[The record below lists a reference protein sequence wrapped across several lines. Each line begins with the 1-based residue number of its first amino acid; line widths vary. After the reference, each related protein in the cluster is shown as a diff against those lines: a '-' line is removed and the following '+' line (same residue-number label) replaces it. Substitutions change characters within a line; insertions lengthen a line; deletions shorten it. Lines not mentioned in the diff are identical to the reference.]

1 MASNKILGIDLGTT
15 NSAFAVMEGGD
26 PEIISNA
33 EGDRTTPSVVAFTD
47 DGERLVGKPAKN
59 QAVQN
64 PERTVQSIKRHM
76 GEEDYTVEISEAS
89 ADASGSRTQSGDED
103 EEYTP
108 EQISAMILQ
117 KIKRDAEE
125 YLGDE
130 VEKAVITVP
139 AYFSDSQ
146 RQATKDA
153 GEIAGFDVERII
165 NEPTAASMAYGLDDD
180 SDQTVLVYDLGG
192 GTFDVS
198 ILDLGGGVYEV
209 VATNGD
215 NDLGG
220 DDWDRAIIDWLADD
234 FEAEHGVDL
243 REDRQALQ
251 RLNDAAEEAKV
262 ELSNRKEATIT
273 LPFIAADDDGPKD
286 LEATLSRAKFEALT
300 SDLLERTV
308 GPTEQALEDA
318 GYSKSDID
326 EVLLVGGSTRMPQVR
341 EQVEEL
347 TGQEPRKSVNPD
359 EAVALGA
366 AIQGGVLSGDVDD
379 IVLLDVTP
387 LSLGIE
393 VKGGLFERLIEKNTT
408 IPTEESKVFTT
419 AADNQTQVQVRVFQG
434 EREIAEEN
442 ELLGEFQLAG
452 IPPAP
457 AGTPQIEVTFN
468 IDENGIVNVE
478 AEDKGSGNREDI
490 TIEGGAGLSDEQIER
505 MQEEAEEHAEE
516 DQRRRERIEARNEAE
531 SAVQRA
537 ETLLEENEE
546 NIDDDLREG
555 IEAAVEDVEEVLEDD
570 DATKEDYEE
579 VTETLSTELQ
589 EIGKQVY
596 QQQAQQQAA
605 GGAGM
610 GGAGPGA
617 GAGPDAG
624 AGPGA
629 GAADGDGEDFVD
641 ADFEDVDED
650 DEDDEDD
657 EE

>member
-1 MASNKILGIDLGTT
+1 MATNKILGIDLGTT
-15 NSAFAVMEGGD
+15 NSAFAVMEGD
-26 PEIISNA
+26 EPEIISNA
-33 EGDRTTPSVVAFTD
+33 EGDRTTPSVVAFSD
-47 DGERLVGKPAKN
+47 DDERLVGKPAKN

-64 PERTVQSIKRHM
+64 PDRTIQSIKRHM
-76 GEEDYTVEISEAS
+76 GEDDYTVAVE
-89 ADASGSRTQSGDED
+89 G

-125 YLGDE
+125 YLGDD

-139 AYFSDSQ
+139 AYFNDKQ

-153 GEIAGFDVERII
+153 GEIAGFDVERIV
-165 NEPTAASMAYGLDDD
+165 NEPTAASMAYGLDDE

-198 ILDLGGGVYEV
+198 VLDLGGGVYEV

-220 DDWDRAIIDWLADD
+220 DDWDEALIDHLADEFQND
-234 FEAEHGVDL
+234 HGIDL

-251 RLNDAAEEAKV
+251 RLKDAAEEAKI
-262 ELSNRKEATIT
+262 ELSNKKETT
-273 LPFIAADDDGPKD
+273 VNLPFITATDSGPVH
-286 LEATLSRAKFEALT
+286 LEQSVTRATFENLT
-300 SDLLERTV
+300 ADLLDRTV
-308 GPTEQALEDA
+308 DPTEQALSDA
-318 GYSKSDID
+318 GYSTGDID
-326 EVLLVGGSTRMPQVR
+326 EVILVGGSTRMPQV
-341 EQVEEL
+341 QQKVEDL
-347 TGQEPRKSVNPD
+347 VGQEPKKNVNPD

-393 VKGGLFERLIEKNTT
+393 VKGGLFERLIDKNTT

-419 AADNQTQVQVRVFQG
+419 AADNQTSVNVRVFQG

-442 ELLGEFQLAG
+442 ELLGAFQLTG

-457 AGTPQIEVTFN
+457 AGTPQIEVSFN

-478 AEDKGSGNREDI
+478 AEDQGSGNAESI
-490 TIEGGAGLSDEQIER
+490 TIEGGVGLSDEEIEQ
-505 MQEEAEEHAEE
+505 MQEEAEKHAEE
-516 DQRRRERIEARNEAE
+516 DEARRERIEARNEAE
-531 SAVQRA
+531 TTIQRA

-546 NIDDDLREG
+546 EVDDDLAAD
-555 IEAAVEDVEEVLEDD
+555 IEAAIEDVEETLEDD
-570 DATKEDYEE
+570 DAD
-579 VTETLSTELQ
+579 TEAIESATEALTDELQ
-589 EIGKQVY
+589 EIGKQMY
-596 QQQAQQQAA
+596 QEQAAQAGPGGA
-605 GGAGM
+605 GGAAGAGPGGMGGPGPGGM
-610 GGAGPGA
+610 GGAGGS
-617 GAGPDAG
+617 GPDA
-624 AGPGA
+624 
-629 GAADGDGEDFVD
+629 DDEEYVD
-641 ADFEDVDED
+641 ADFEDVD
-650 DEDDEDD
+650 DD

>member
-26 PEIISNA
+26 PEIIVNA

-47 DGERLVGKPAKN
+47 DERLVGRPAKN
-59 QAVQN
+59 QAIQN
-64 PERTVQSIKRHM
+64 PERTIASIKRHM
-76 GEEDYTVEISEAS
+76 GDEDYTVEV
-89 ADASGSRTQSGDED
+89 DGSS
-103 EEYTP
+103 YTP

-130 VEKAVITVP
+130 IEKAVITVP
-139 AYFSDSQ
+139 AYFNDKQ

-153 GEIAGFDVERII
+153 GEIAGFEVERIV

-180 SDQTVLVYDLGG
+180 ADQTVLVYDLGG

-220 DDWDRAIIDWLADD
+220 DDWDQAIIDWLAEE
-234 FEAEHGVDL
+234 FEAEHGIDL

-251 RLNDAAEEAKV
+251 RLKDAAEEAKI
-262 ELSNRKEATIT
+262 ELSSRKETSIN
-273 LPFIAADDDGPKD
+273 LPFIAATDSGPLN
-286 LEATLSRAKFEALT
+286 LETKLTRAKFESLT
-300 SDLLERTV
+300 RDLVERTV
-308 GPTEQALEDA
+308 SPTEQALSDA

-326 EVLLVGGSTRMPQVR
+326 EVILVGGSTRMPMVQ

-347 TGQEPRKSVNPD
+347 TGQEPKKNVNPD
-359 EAVALGA
+359 EVVALGA
-366 AIQGGVLSGDVDD
+366 AIQGGVLGGEVDD

-408 IPTEESKVFTT
+408 IPTEESKIFTT
-419 AADNQTQVQVRVFQG
+419 AADNQTNVQVRVFQG
-434 EREIAEEN
+434 EREMANQN

-478 AEDKGSGNREDI
+478 AEDKGSGNAESI
-490 TIEGGAGLSDEQIER
+490 TIEGGAGLSDEEIER
-505 MQEEAEEHAEE
+505 MQREAEEHAEE
-516 DQRRRERIEARNEAE
+516 DRERRERIEARNDAE

-537 ETLLEENEE
+537 RTLLEENEE
-546 NIDDDLREG
+546 NVSDDLQSDIEAAIEDLEGTLEDEDASTEDLREDT
-555 IEAAVEDVEEVLEDD
+555 EA
-570 DATKEDYEE
+570 
-579 VTETLSTELQ
+579 LSKELQ
-589 EIGKQVY
+589 EIGKQMY
-596 QQQAQQQAA
+596 QQQAAQA
-605 GGAGM
+605 

-617 GAGPDAG
+617 AG

-629 GAADGDGEDFVD
+629 AGAGPGASQESEYVD
-641 ADFEDVDED
+641 ADFEDVD
-650 DEDDEDD
+650 DD
-657 EE
+657 EEQ

>member
-26 PEIISNA
+26 PEIIVNA
-33 EGDRTTPSVVAFTD
+33 EGERTTPSVVAFTD
-47 DGERLVGKPAKN
+47 DDERLVGKPAKN
-59 QAVQN
+59 QAIQN
-64 PERTVQSIKRHM
+64 PEKTIASIKRHI
-76 GEEDYTVEISEAS
+76 GEEDYTVEI
-89 ADASGSRTQSGDED
+89 DD

-139 AYFSDSQ
+139 AYFSDRQ

-153 GEIAGFDVERII
+153 GEIAGFEVERII

-220 DDWDRAIIDWLADD
+220 DDWDGAIIDWLAEE
-234 FEAEHGVDL
+234 FEAEHGMDL

-251 RLNDAAEEAKV
+251 RLKDAAEEAKI
-262 ELSNRKEATIT
+262 ELSSRKETEIN
-273 LPFIAADDDGPKD
+273 LPFITATDDGPIH
-286 LEATLSRAKFEALT
+286 LEESLTRAKFESLT
-300 SDLLERTV
+300 QDLIDRTV
-308 GPTEQALEDA
+308 EPTEQALEDA
-318 GYSKSDID
+318 GYSKDDID
-326 EVLLVGGSTRMPQVR
+326 EVLLVGGSTRMPQVG
-341 EQVEEL
+341 EKVEEL
-347 TGQEPRKSVNPD
+347 TGKEPQKNVNPD
-359 EAVALGA
+359 EAVSLGA
-366 AIQGGVLSGDVDD
+366 AIQGGVLGGEVDD

-408 IPTEESKVFTT
+408 IPTEESKIFTT
-419 AADNQTQVQVRVFQG
+419 AADNQTSVQVRVFQG
-434 EREIAEEN
+434 ERELAQKN
-442 ELLGEFQLAG
+442 EMLGEFHLTD

-457 AGTPQIEVTFN
+457 AGTPQIEVTFS
-468 IDENGIVNVE
+468 IDENGIVNVS
-478 AEDKGSGNREDI
+478 AEDKGTGASEEI
-490 TIEGGAGLSDEQIER
+490 TIEGGAGLSDSEIEE
-505 MQEEAEEHAEE
+505 MQAEAEKHAEE
-516 DQRRRERIEARNEAE
+516 DKQKRERIEARNTAEATI
-531 SAVQRA
+531 QRA

-546 NIDDDLREG
+546 EVDDDLRGE
-555 IEAAVEDVEEVLEDD
+555 IEAAVEELEETIDDSDADAEDIEA
-570 DATKEDYEE
+570 ATES
-579 VTETLSTELQ
+579 LSKELQ
-589 EIGKQVY
+589 EIGKQIY
-596 QQQAQQQAA
+596 QQQAGAAGAGGAA
-605 GGAGM
+605 GGAG
-610 GGAGPGA
+610 AA
-617 GAGPDAG
+617 GAGMGGGPNP
-624 AGPGA
+624 GPG
-629 GAADGDGEDFVD
+629 GAAADEGEEFVD

-650 DEDDEDD
+650 DE
-657 EE
+657 

>member
-1 MASNKILGIDLGTT
+1 MASEKILGIDLGTT

-26 PEIISNA
+26 PEIIVNA

-47 DGERLVGKPAKN
+47 DGERLVGKQAKN

-64 PERTVQSIKRHM
+64 PDRTIQSIKRQM
-76 GEEDYTVEISEAS
+76 GEEVTV
-89 ADASGSRTQSGDED
+89 DVGDD
-103 EEYTP
+103 EYSP

-117 KIKRDAEE
+117 KIKRDAED

-130 VEKAVITVP
+130 ITKAVITVP
-139 AYFSDSQ
+139 AYFNDRQ

-153 GEIAGFDVERII
+153 GEIAGFEVERII
-165 NEPTAASMAYGLDDD
+165 NEPTAASMAYGLDDT
-180 SDQTVLVYDLGG
+180 SDQTVLVFDLGG

-220 DDWDRAIIDWLADD
+220 DDWDEAIIDWLAEN
-234 FEAEHGVDL
+234 FESEHGIDL

-251 RLNDAAEEAKV
+251 RLKDAAEEAKI
-262 ELSNRKEATIT
+262 ELSSRKETTIN
-273 LPFIAADDDGPKD
+273 LPFITATDSGPVHLEETLTRATFESLTED
-286 LEATLSRAKFEALT
+286 LT
-300 SDLLERTV
+300 ERTV

-318 GYSKSDID
+318 EYSEDDID
-326 EVLLVGGSTRMPQVR
+326 EVILVGGSTRMPQIQEKVSDL
-341 EQVEEL
+341 V
-347 TGQEPRKSVNPD
+347 GQDPKKNVNPD

-366 AIQGGVLSGDVDD
+366 AIQGGVLAGDVDD

-408 IPTEESKVFTT
+408 IPTEESKIFTT
-419 AADNQTQVQVRVFQG
+419 AADNQTSVQVRVFQG

-442 ELLGEFQLAG
+442 ELLGEFMLTG

-457 AGTPQIEVTFN
+457 AGTPQIEVSFS

-478 AEDKGSGNREDI
+478 AEDKGSGSKEDI
-490 TIEGGAGLSDEQIER
+490 TIEGGAGLSDEEIDR

-516 DQRRRERIEARNEAE
+516 DQRRRERIEARNNAEAT
-531 SAVQRA
+531 VRRA

-546 NIDDDLREG
+546 DLDEDLQES
-555 IEAAVEDVEEVLEDD
+555 IESAIEELEAVLEDE
-570 DATKEDYEE
+570 DATVDDFEE
-579 VTETLSTELQ
+579 ATEQLSEELQ
-589 EIGKQVY
+589 EIGKQIY
-596 QQQAQQQAA
+596 QEQAAQAGATA
-605 GGAGM
+605 GGAG
-610 GGAGPGA
+610 GGATAGGGPGEPGA
-617 GAGPDAG
+617 G
-624 AGPGA
+624 
-629 GAADGDGEDFVD
+629 GEDPSEYVD
-641 ADFEDVDED
+641 ADFEDVN
-650 DEDDEDD
+650 D
-657 EE
+657 EESEE

>member
-15 NSAFAVMEGGD
+15 NSAFAVMEGSD
-26 PEIISNA
+26 PEIIVNG
-33 EGDRTTPSVVAFTD
+33 EGDRTTPSVVAFSD
-47 DGERLVGKPAKN
+47 DERLVGKPAKN

-64 PERTVQSIKRHM
+64 PERTIQSIKRHM
-76 GEEDYTVEISEAS
+76 GEEDYAVEI
-89 ADASGSRTQSGDED
+89 DD
-103 EEYTP
+103 EEFTP

-139 AYFSDSQ
+139 AYFNDRQ

-153 GEIAGFDVERII
+153 GEIAGFEVERIV
-165 NEPTAASMAYGLDDD
+165 NEPTAASMAYGLDDE
-180 SDQTVLVYDLGG
+180 SDQTVLVFDLGG

-198 ILDLGGGVYEV
+198 VLDLGGGVYEV

-220 DDWDRAIIDWLADD
+220 DDWDQAIIDHLADE
-234 FEAEHGVDL
+234 FESDHGIDL

-251 RLNDAAEEAKV
+251 RLTEAAEEAKV
-262 ELSNRKEATIT
+262 ELSSRKETDIN
-273 LPFIAADDDGPKD
+273 LPFITATDDGPIH
-286 LEATLSRAKFEALT
+286 LETSITRAKFESLT

-308 GPTEQALEDA
+308 GPTKQALEDA
-318 GYSKSDID
+318 GYDTSDID
-326 EVLLVGGSTRMPQVR
+326 EVILVGGSTRMPQVQ
-341 EQVEEL
+341 EKVEEL
-347 TGQEPRKSVNPD
+347 VGQEPKKNVNPD
-359 EAVALGA
+359 EAVGLGA
-366 AIQGGVLSGDVDD
+366 AIQGGVLGGEVDD

-408 IPTEESKVFTT
+408 IPTEESKIFTT
-419 AADNQTQVQVRVFQG
+419 AADNQTMVQVRVFQG

-442 ELLGEFQLAG
+442 ELLGEFQLTG

-457 AGTPQIEVTFN
+457 AGTPQIEVGFE

-478 AEDKGSGNREDI
+478 AEDKGSGNAESI
-490 TIEGGAGLSDEQIER
+490 TIEGGAGLSDEEIEQ

-516 DQRRRERIEARNEAE
+516 DQQRRERIEARNEAE

-546 NIDDDLREG
+546 EVDDDLRES
-555 IEAAVEDVEEVLEDD
+555 IEDAIADVEETLDDEDAD
-570 DATKEDYEE
+570 TEE
-579 VTETLSTELQ
+579 IESVTEALSTELQ
-589 EIGKQVY
+589 EIGKQMY
-596 QQQAQQQAA
+596 QEQAQQAQAGA
-605 GGAGM
+605 GGAG
-610 GGAGPGA
+610 A
-617 GAGPDAG
+617 GAAG
-624 AGPGA
+624 AGPGGMGGDEPGA
-629 GAADGDGEDFVD
+629 GDGDEYVD
-641 ADFEDVDED
+641 ADFEEKD
-650 DEDDEDD
+650 DEDDA
-657 EE
+657 

>member
-1 MASNKILGIDLGTT
+1 MTSNKILGIDLGTT

-26 PEIISNA
+26 PEIIVNG
-33 EGDRTTPSVVAFTD
+33 EGERTTPSVVAFTD

-64 PERTVQSIKRHM
+64 PGDTIQSIKRHM
-76 GEEDYTVEISEAS
+76 GEEEYTVEV
-89 ADASGSRTQSGDED
+89 DG

-125 YLGDE
+125 YLGDD
-130 VEKAVITVP
+130 VAKAVITVP
-139 AYFSDSQ
+139 AYFNDRQ

-153 GEIAGFDVERII
+153 GEIAGFEVERIV
-165 NEPTAASMAYGLDDD
+165 NEPTAASMAYGLDDET
-180 SDQTVLVYDLGG
+180 DQTVLVYDLGG

-220 DDWDRAIIDWLADD
+220 DDWDEAIIDYLADE
-234 FEAEHGVDL
+234 FEAEHGIDL

-251 RLNDAAEEAKV
+251 RLTEAAEEAKI
-262 ELSNRKEATIT
+262 ELSSRKETTVT
-273 LPFIAADDDGPKD
+273 LPFIAADDSGPKD
-286 LEATLSRAKFEALT
+286 LEETLTRAKFESIT
-300 SDLLERTV
+300 SDLIERTV
-308 GPTEQALEDA
+308 GPTEQALSDA
-318 GYSKSDID
+318 GYSESDID
-326 EVLLVGGSTRMPQVR
+326 EVILVGGSTRMPQVQ
-341 EQVEEL
+341 EKVGEM
-347 TGQEPRKSVNPD
+347 TGQEPKKNVNPD

-393 VKGGLFERLIEKNTT
+393 VKGGLFERLIDKNTT

-419 AADNQTQVQVRVFQG
+419 AADSQTQVQIRVFQG
-434 EREIAEEN
+434 EREIADQN
-442 ELLGEFQLAG
+442 ELLGAFQLTG

-478 AEDKGSGNREDI
+478 AEDQGSGNKEEI
-490 TIEGGAGLSDEQIER
+490 TIEGGVGLSDEEIEQ
-505 MQEEAEEHAEE
+505 MQEEAEQHAEE
-516 DQRRRERIEARNEAE
+516 DEKRREFVESRNEAE
-531 SAVQRA
+531 STIQRA

-546 NIDDDLREG
+546 QVDDELRNDIDAE
-555 IEAAVEDVEEVLEDD
+555 IERVEEALDEYAEVDGDELDTASEALTS
-570 DATKEDYEE
+570 ATESLAEA
-579 VTETLSTELQ
+579 LQ
-589 EIGKQVY
+589 EIGKQMY
-596 QQQAQQQAA
+596 QQAEQQAA

-610 GGAGPGA
+610 GGMGG
-617 GAGPDAG
+617 AG

-629 GAADGDGEDFVD
+629 GAGAEGDGEEYVD
-641 ADFEDVDED
+641 ADFEDVDE
-650 DEDDEDD
+650 EDDAE
-657 EE
+657 